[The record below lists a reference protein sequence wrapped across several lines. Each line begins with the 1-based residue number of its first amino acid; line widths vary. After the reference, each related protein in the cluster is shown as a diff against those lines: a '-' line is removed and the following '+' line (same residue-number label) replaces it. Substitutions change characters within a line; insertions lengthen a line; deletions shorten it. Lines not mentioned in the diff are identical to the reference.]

1 MDTQTICDAKVL
13 LILTAIKTEYV
24 AVKQVV
30 DQWMADTPSTVRTDH
45 YDQMAVEV
53 IGIRAKLIREVFP
66 HYAHSRVV
74 GVITAG
80 LAGAL
85 SPELDTG
92 DVVIDSAST
101 NAAGLAEFMDN
112 MSGRKRVFVGPIHT
126 SRHVV
131 ATPVEKKRL
140 FAESQALAVEMENSY
155 TREFALR
162 RDIPWLG
169 IRSISDTA
177 FEAVPPEV
185 MKFVDSSGN
194 VKAWDLTKGLA
205 RHPGLIPAVVR
216 LGKSTQVAT
225 KNLSDAL
232 AAIIRSGWPSN

>member
-1 MDTQTICDAKVL
+1 MDTMTACDAKVL
-13 LILTAIKTEYV
+13 LILTAIKTEYS

-30 DQWMADTPSTVRTDH
+30 DQWLADTPPAIRTDH
-45 YDQMAVEV
+45 YDHMAVEV
-53 IGIRAKLIREVFP
+53 IGIRAKLSRHVFP
-66 HYAHSRVV
+66 NYAHSRVV

-85 SPELDTG
+85 SPELNTG
-92 DVVIDSAST
+92 DVVIDSSST
-101 NAAGLAEFMDN
+101 NASALAEFMDN

-126 SRHVV
+126 SRNVV
-131 ATPVEKKRL
+131 ATPREKKQL

-162 RDIPWLG
+162 RKIPWLG

-177 FEAVPPEV
+177 FESVPAEV
-185 MKFVDSSGN
+185 MKFVDSSGK
-194 VKAWDLTKGLA
+194 VKPWDLTKGLA

-216 LGKSTQVAT
+216 LGKHTQVAT